1 MLLGIP
7 INACDKYLNR
17 RKLVTFTLAVL
28 EGKKQH
34 HHPKWS
40 QTNQGFIS
48 QEKRNSKVVS
58 KSVGFFCSFVVFFFF
73 LLLWVGFFFVFT
85 NTYYQ
90 QLKRGKK
97 WKSGQITKPE
107 QKGRMHLCRYKSEK
121 HNILHFGKRQK
132 KSEVFPQT
140 PAGTVSSSTPFSL
153 CLRAVS
159 LFFTR

>member
-1 MLLGIP
+1 MLPGIP
-7 INACDKYLNR
+7 INARDKYLNR

-34 HHPKWS
+34 HHSKWS

-48 QEKRNSKVVS
+48 QEEGNSKVVS
-58 KSVGFFCSFVVFFFF
+58 RSVGFFVRLWFCLCLFWLGFFF
-73 LLLWVGFFFVFT
+73 LFT

-121 HNILHFGKRQK
+121 HNTLHFGKRQK
-132 KSEVFPQT
+132 KSEIFPQT
-140 PAGTVSSSTPFSL
+140 PAGTVSSSTPFPL
-153 CLRAVS
+153 CL
-159 LFFTR
+159 